1 MGGDHA
7 PGPWWKERFRRCGGP
22 GADWKRGDRALCL
35 IRKYCMLPLE
45 EFDPVA
51 IRKKRD
57 ASLTVAMRMRAEN
70 EVDAVAEK
78 NGDLCT

>member
-1 MGGDHA
+1 
-7 PGPWWKERFRRCGGP
+7 
-22 GADWKRGDRALCL
+22 
-35 IRKYCMLPLE
+35 MLPLE